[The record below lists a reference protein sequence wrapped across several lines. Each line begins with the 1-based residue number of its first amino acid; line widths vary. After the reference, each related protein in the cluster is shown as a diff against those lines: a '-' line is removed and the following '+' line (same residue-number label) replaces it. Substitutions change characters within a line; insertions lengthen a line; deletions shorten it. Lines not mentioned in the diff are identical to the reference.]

1 MANTLDNSRQNFVKR
16 LRSLLIGPNTAD
28 EVISANPCDQYLY
41 GYLWPSFR
49 NKPVK
54 DLNLE
59 LEDDDLD
66 AISSQYS
73 STLGDDKDRTDINE
87 SIPLGQK
94 YKQSSLGLSFQVPS
108 DTEKIVA
115 HINYGKYEY
124 DLGTQ
129 KWIRQEFLFEYR
141 LSVKSARHKISDDI
155 SLDLICH
162 KNTQIYICTATL
174 INIAEENQNDNRL
187 VQATK
192 CIFQPELR
200 ISLEPLGL
208 QFLPRPLPFTRNL
221 TNEQK
226 MYEMLYIKKRPAA
239 FGHGVSAIW
248 DKELTTIYSSFMPTY
263 EVAPVDK
270 ECSHIFND
278 SSAKALNCK
287 YLATADKDTLVNSL
301 EKFAASYHDWID
313 SLSQSELLNDSFF
326 KNTADDNLVNCKKA
340 LSRIRISIQ
349 ALNKDPIFLQCFQLA
364 NRAIDLQNQ
373 WKSGKNPGS
382 FCWRPFQ
389 LGFFLLVIES
399 FVSPYQESLDV
410 ADLLWFPTGGGK
422 TEAYLGIISFLLFL
436 GSTQPHHECDPGTQ
450 VLIRYT
456 LRLLTK
462 QQFDRAAAVT
472 LASNV
477 IRKESK
483 FSDRESKEFSIG
495 LWIGAK
501 ATPNSRRE
509 AVKALSYQEI
519 QPSDPRQYNTC
530 PCCKSSLFWANDQST
545 PIQPS
550 CRSKGCLLQ
559 GKLPIY
565 TVDEDIYNIR
575 PSIVLGTSDKFVQLV
590 EKSHAGNL
598 FRSTSGQ
605 RPQLILQD
613 ELHLISGP
621 LGSISGLYETA
632 IDLICSENRKVKVI
646 GSTAT
651 IKNATTQIKSLF
663 CRESLQFPPPGLE
676 YSDSCFAIENINE
689 DGRLYIGVS
698 STGRSP
704 KYALQAVAAACVHIG
719 KEMYKQNTNS
729 DLHDQLD
736 TYTTLVGYF
745 NSLKELGGAS
755 VLFQDDVNDS
765 LENISRYLDEQKNVV
780 NDVVELT
787 STRSQEELQ
796 RFLQGLELP
805 YETGKSIDACLSTN
819 MISVGVDVSRLGL
832 MLVNGQPKSKS
843 EYIQATS
850 RVGRTHPGIV
860 VTLYNDS
867 KVRDKSGFEA
877 FQSIHQSLYKDV
889 EIMSVTPFSPQCI
902 DKALATVLV
911 TTVRH
916 LIPEA
921 IDDPSFSDYKDQVI
935 QIAEDIISRCRSVS
949 PENEP
954 FLREKLENMLLDW
967 EEYSPSE
974 YIHSLRTSRAANSEI
989 LPLLTRAE
997 IASGL
1002 SKDEYLFSSLTN
1014 VRSVEAQTRLT
1025 PSRPKRRSR

>member
-1 MANTLDNSRQNFVKR
+1 MDNSRESFVR
-16 LRSLLIGPNTAD
+16 NLRALLIGPSTAD
-28 EVISANPCDQYLY
+28 ELISTNPCDQYLY

-49 NKPVK
+49 NNPVK

-59 LEDDDLD
+59 LEDDDLED
-66 AISSQYS
+66 MSSQYS
-73 STLGDDKDRTDINE
+73 SPLGDDKEGTDFNE

-94 YKQSSLGLSFQVPS
+94 YKQCSLGLSFQVPS
-108 DTEKIVA
+108 NADRIVA
-115 HINYGKYEY
+115 HIKYGKYEY
-124 DLGTQ
+124 DSDAHEW
-129 KWIRQEFLFEYR
+129 KRQEYLYDYR
-141 LSVKSARHKISDDI
+141 LSIKSARHKISDDI

-162 KNTQIYICTATL
+162 KNTGIYLCTATL
-174 INIAEENQNDNRL
+174 INITEENPDDNRMA
-187 VQATK
+187 QAEK

-200 ISLEPLGL
+200 LTLEPLGL
-208 QFLPRPLPFTRNL
+208 QFSPRPLPVTRRL
-221 TNEQK
+221 SNESK
-226 MYEMLYIKKRPAA
+226 MYEMLYLKKRPAA
-239 FGHGVSAIW
+239 FGHGVSATW
-248 DKELTTIYSSFMPTY
+248 NEELTTIYSSFVPTF
-263 EVAPVDK
+263 EVNPVDK
-270 ECSHIFND
+270 ECSHIFKDN
-278 SSAKALNCK
+278 SAKALNCK
-287 YLATADKDTLVNSL
+287 YLGYADKETLINSL
-301 EKFAASYHDWID
+301 KKFASSYDDWIG
-313 SLSQSELLNDSFF
+313 SLAESELLKDSFF
-326 KNTADDNLVNCKKA
+326 KNTADDNLANCKKA
-340 LSRIRISIQ
+340 LSRIRVSIQ
-349 ALNKDPIFLQCFQLA
+349 ALNEDSKFLKSFQLA
-364 NRAIDLQNQ
+364 NRSIDLQNQ
-373 WKSGKNPGS
+373 WKSGKESGS

-399 FVSPYQESLDV
+399 FISPNQASLDV

-422 TEAYLGIISFLLFL
+422 TEAYLGIISFLLFH
-436 GSTQPHHECDPGTQ
+436 GSTEPQHECDPGTQ

-472 LASNV
+472 LASNF
-477 IRKESK
+477 IRKESE
-483 FSDRESKEFSIG
+483 FSDRDSKEFSIG

-501 ATPNSRRE
+501 ATPNSRKD

-530 PCCKSSLFWANDQST
+530 PCCKSPLTWSNDQRS

-550 CRSKGCLLQ
+550 CHSKDCLLQ
-559 GKLPIY
+559 GDLPIY
-565 TVDEDIYNIR
+565 TVDEDIYNVR

-590 EKSHAGNL
+590 EKPHAGNI
-598 FRSTSGQ
+598 FRSTTGK

-632 IDLICSENRKVKVI
+632 IDLICSETRKVKVI

-651 IKNATTQIKSLF
+651 IKNATSQIKSLF
-663 CRESLQFPPPGLE
+663 CRESLQFPPPGIE
-676 YSDSCFAIENINE
+676 YSDSCFAIENPNE

-719 KEMYKQNTNS
+719 KEMYKCNTNN
-729 DLHDQLD
+729 DLLDQLD
-736 TYTTLVGYF
+736 TYTTIVGYF

-765 LENISRYLDEQKNVV
+765 LENISKYLDEQKNGI
-780 NDVVELT
+780 NEVVELT

-796 RFLQGLELP
+796 RILQRLELA
-805 YETGKSIDACLSTN
+805 YETGESIDACLSTN

-850 RVGRTHPGIV
+850 RVGRSYPGIV

-877 FQSIHQSLYKDV
+877 FQAIHQSLYKDV

-902 DKALATVLV
+902 DKALATVLIA
-911 TTVRH
+911 TVRH

-921 IDDPSFSDYKDQVI
+921 VDNPNLTDYKNKVI
-935 QIAEDIISRCRSVS
+935 RIAENIISRCKSVS
-949 PENEP
+949 PENES
-954 FLREKLENMLLDW
+954 FLQEKLDNMLLDW

-974 YIHSLRTSRAANSEI
+974 YIKPMRSNRATNTDI

-1002 SKDEYLFSSLTN
+1002 QKDEYLFSSLTN
-1014 VRSVEAQTRLT
+1014 VRSVEAQTRLS

>member
-1 MANTLDNSRQNFVKR
+1 MDKSRQNFVKK
-16 LRSLLIGPNTAD
+16 LRALLIGPRIAD
-28 EVISANPCDQYLY
+28 ELISTNPCDQYLY

-59 LEDDDLD
+59 LEDDDLE
-66 AISSQYS
+66 AISNHYS
-73 STLGDDKDRTDINE
+73 TYLGDDQEGTDLNE

-94 YKQSSLGLSFQVPS
+94 YKQCSLGLSFQVPS
-108 DTEKIVA
+108 NADGIVA
-115 HINYGKYEY
+115 HIKYGKYEY
-124 DLGTQ
+124 DPDTHQWKRHEYLYD
-129 KWIRQEFLFEYR
+129 YR
-141 LSVKSARHKISDDI
+141 LSIKSKRYKISDDI

-162 KNTQIYICTATL
+162 ENAGIYICTATL
-174 INIAEENQNDNRL
+174 INVTEENPNDNRQ
-187 VQATK
+187 VQTAK

-200 ISLEPLGL
+200 LTLEPLGL
-208 QFLPRPLPFTRNL
+208 QFLPRPLPVTGNL
-221 TNEQK
+221 SNESK
-226 MYEMLYIKKRPAA
+226 MYEMLYINKRPAA
-239 FGHGVSAIW
+239 FGHGVSATW
-248 DKELTTIYSSFMPTY
+248 NKDLTTIYSSFVPTF
-263 EVAPVDK
+263 EVNPVDK
-270 ECSHIFND
+270 ECSHIFKD
-278 SSAKALNCK
+278 ASAKALNCK
-287 YLATADKDTLVNSL
+287 YLGSADKDALVNSL
-301 EKFAASYHDWID
+301 EQFASSYHDWIG
-313 SLSQSELLNDSFF
+313 SLAESELLKDSFF
-326 KNTADDNLVNCKKA
+326 KNTADNNLANCKKA
-340 LSRIRISIQ
+340 LSRIKVSIQ
-349 ALNKDPIFLQCFQLA
+349 ALNEDPKFLKSFQLA
-364 NRAIDLQNQ
+364 NRSIDLQNQ
-373 WKSGKNPGS
+373 WKSGKKSGS
-382 FCWRPFQ
+382 FSWRPFQ

-399 FVSPYQESLDV
+399 FVSPSQASLDV

-436 GSTQPHHECDPGTQ
+436 GSTEPQHECDPGTQ

-472 LASNV
+472 LASNF

-483 FSDRESKEFSIG
+483 FSDSESKEFSIG

-501 ATPNSRRE
+501 ATPNFRKD

-530 PCCKSSLFWANDQST
+530 PCCKSPLTWSNDQSS

-550 CRSKGCLLQ
+550 CYSKDCMLQ
-559 GKLPIY
+559 GNLPIY
-565 TVDEDIYNIR
+565 TVDEDIYNVR

-590 EKSHAGNL
+590 EKTHAGNI

-632 IDLICSENRKVKVI
+632 IDLICSENKKVKVI

-651 IKNATTQIKSLF
+651 IKNATNQIKSLF

-676 YSDSCFAIENINE
+676 YSDSCFAIENPNE

-698 STGRSP
+698 SIGRSP

-719 KEMYKQNTNS
+719 KEMYKCNTQS

-736 TYTTLVGYF
+736 TYTTIVGYF

-765 LENISRYLDEQKNVV
+765 LENISKHLDEQKNSI
-780 NDVVELT
+780 NTDVVELT

-796 RFLQGLELP
+796 RILQRLELA
-805 YETGKSIDACLSTN
+805 YDTGESIDACLSTN

-850 RVGRTHPGIV
+850 RVGRSYPGIV

-867 KVRDKSGFEA
+867 KVRDKSGFES

-902 DKALATVLV
+902 DKALATVLIA
-911 TTVRH
+911 TVRH

-921 IDDPSFSDYKDQVI
+921 LDNPNLTDYKNKVI
-935 QIAEDIISRCRSVS
+935 QIAENIISRCRSVS
-949 PENEP
+949 PENE
-954 FLREKLENMLLDW
+954 FYLQEQLENMLMYW

-974 YIHSLRTSRAANSEI
+974 YINSKLSSRDTNRDI
-989 LPLLTRAE
+989 PLLTRAE

-1002 SKDEYLFSSLTN
+1002 QKDEYLFSSLTN
-1014 VRSVEAQTRLT
+1014 VRSVEPQTRLS
-1025 PSRPKRRSR
+1025 PSRPKRRRS